1 MEILPRGQI
10 SQNGRIRTHH
20 VFVGSLTLRPKKCG
34 TYVTF
39 TRHRTNFRP
48 AEKFDRTLC
57 SFLYFHFVHTEIST
71 ARRLIFRTVKMVPW
85 EKNTQI
91 REFSTG
97 EIRPLLRVKVA
108 LRATNSSLLAEL
120 GVPVAATFRYKMTVY
135 FISLVQSA
143 TGHWDWSKDPA

>member
-1 MEILPRGQI
+1 
-10 SQNGRIRTHH
+10 
-20 VFVGSLTLRPKKCG
+20 
-34 TYVTF
+34 
-39 TRHRTNFRP
+39 
-48 AEKFDRTLC
+48 
-57 SFLYFHFVHTEIST
+57 
-71 ARRLIFRTVKMVPW
+71 MVPW

-120 GVPVAATFRYKMTVY
+120 GVSVAATFRYKMTVY